1 MRGRKTSCPF
11 SIWERR
17 KKMSSQT
24 RALIIVGA
32 AILVLIVLLSAF
44 YVVSETNQV
53 IITQFGE
60 PIGGAI
66 TSPGLH
72 IKVPFIQKA
81 NYFEKRWL
89 EWDGDAN
96 EIPTK
101 DKKYIWVDTYARWRI
116 SDPLVFFQ
124 RVRDER
130 GAQSRIDDIIDGET
144 RNAIANFDLIE
155 IVRSTNREFEIT
167 EETEILELASA
178 IPEIETGREK
188 IAQIILENSSKTTP
202 EIGVELKDVQIKR
215 INYVDEV
222 QQKQFDRM
230 ISERQRIA
238 SKYRSEGDGRSAEIR
253 GQKERELKKIQS
265 EAYRTAQE
273 IKGKADAEATQIY
286 ANAYNLDPEFYQFM
300 KTLEI
305 YRTIMDKET
314 WLLLSTDSEFLK
326 YLKSTQ
332 K

>member
-1 MRGRKTSCPF
+1 
-11 SIWERR
+11 
-17 KKMSSQT
+17 MSSQT

-32 AILVLIVLLSAF
+32 AILVLIVLLNAF

-60 PIGGAI
+60 PIGEAI
-66 TSPGLH
+66 TNPGLH
-72 IKVPFIQKA
+72 IKAPFIQKA

-155 IVRSTNREFEIT
+155 IVRSSNREFEMT
-167 EETEILELASA
+167 EEAEILDLASA
-178 IPEIETGREK
+178 LVEIQTGRER
-188 IAQIILENSSKTTP
+188 IAQIILEQSSETTP
-202 EIGVELKDVQIKR
+202 EIGVELKDVKIKR

-222 QQKQFDRM
+222 ERKQFDRM

-238 SKYRSEGDGRSAEIR
+238 SKYRSEGDGKSAEIR
-253 GQKERELKKIQS
+253 GQKEKELLKIQS

-273 IKGKADAEATQIY
+273 IKGKADAEATAVY
-286 ANAYNLDPEFYQFM
+286 ADAYNRDPEFYQFM
-300 KTLEI
+300 KTLEV

-326 YLKSTQ
+326 YLKSTAKQ
-332 K
+332 